1 MKTERI
7 GISDNIIR
15 DIADAISRYNS
26 WSSRNVREHFAETTE
41 IVRIVISTRF
51 EETQIESSFHR
62 FLHFEESRRPIFSAR
77 IPRVIFAG
85 AKIFSGVIKKSTI
98 ALPALG
104 QRLAGGE
111 HGNDFR
117 AYPEKPTF
125 SRRKKERKKELMPPR
140 LSL

>member
-26 WSSRNVREHFAETTE
+26 SRNVRERFAETTE

-98 ALPALG
+98 ALG

-125 SRRKKERKKELMPPR
+125 PVERKKERKN
-140 LSL
+140 

>member
-15 DIADAISRYNS
+15 DIADAMSRYNS
-26 WSSRNVREHFAETTE
+26 WSSRNVRERFAETTE

-98 ALPALG
+98 ALPTLG

-111 HGNDFR
+111 RFPSLPRKTNI
-117 AYPEKPTF
+117 